1 MICTLKKYFSLFF
14 ILLSFLFAHEALSL
28 SIPAKPSGYINDYAN
43 LLSPPA
49 KEKLKNILYDFEKE
63 TTNQIVIATFDSL
76 DGQSLED
83 FSIHLAEKW
92 KVGTKKND
100 NGIILLI
107 FKKEHEVRIE
117 VGYGLEGVLPDIK
130 AEQIIRH
137 EIVPAFKKGDFD
149 SGISNGVNGIIKATK
164 GEYSNASNRESKEN
178 NYNLLPII
186 AFLYFIFPILAFLV
200 IIFLAVQLLGFPLGI
215 IVGLVLIIILALI
228 RQFFFLS
235 MFGQTLGSRRTGW
248 FDNSGFLGGGF
259 IGGGSSFDGGFSGG
273 LGGGFGGGGA
283 SGRW

>member
-1 MICTLKKYFSLFF
+1 MFITFKKYCSIFF
-14 ILLSFLFAHEALSL
+14 ILLSFLFAHKVLSL
-28 SIPAKPSGYINDYAN
+28 SIPEKPSGYINDYAN

-49 KEKLKNILYDFEKE
+49 KEKLKNILYNFEKE
-63 TTNQIVIATFDSL
+63 TTNQVVIVTFNSL
-76 DGQSLED
+76 NGESPEN

-92 KVGTKKND
+92 KIGTKKND

-130 AEQIIRH
+130 ADQIIRN
-137 EIVPAFKKGDFD
+137 EIIPAFKEGDFD
-149 SGISNGVNGIIKATK
+149 SGILNGVNGIIKATK
-164 GEYSNASNRESKEN
+164 REYFNTSSRESEGN

-186 AFLYFIFPILAFLV
+186 AFLYFIFPIFAFLV

-215 IVGLVLIIILALI
+215 IIGLVLIIVLALI
-228 RQFFFLS
+228 RKFFFLS
-235 MFGQTLGSRRTGW
+235 MFGQTLSSRRTGW
-248 FDNSGFLGGGF
+248 FNDTGFLGSGF
-259 IGGGSSFDGGFSGG
+259 TGGSSGFGGG